1 MDNNNHIINHKAI
14 YSYSRAQAIEDG
26 VLVNVTDMAKAVG
39 IKWHVAV
46 TSSVWSD
53 FIEWTDNDRRRQGLQ
68 DTESRLWEIIFVLHW
83 AMKNSNKTDDVIF
96 YELHILPRDGFS
108 YAAKRTKLKAVVS
121 AGDHFEPVITIML
134 PEED

>member
-1 MDNNNHIINHKAI
+1 MDNHNNNNKIA
-14 YSYSRAQAIEDG
+14 YSCSRAQAIKSG
-26 VLVNVTDMAKAVG
+26 ILVDVTDMAKAIG

-53 FIEWTDNDRRRQGLQ
+53 FIEWTDYDRRRQGLQ

-83 AMKNSNKTDDVIF
+83 AMKNADKHSDIIF

-108 YAAKRTKLKAVVS
+108 YAARRTRLKAVVS
-121 AGDHFEPVITIML
+121 VGDHFEPIITIML
-134 PEED
+134 PSEN